1 MRKAV
6 NEKKSCFT
14 ARQARNG
21 SDSLSC
27 RAKTPQTKWE
37 IARVAYHD
45 FHSRK
50 HFCIWDACRGGRN
63 PSDIC
68 MPQGFPEVH
77 VSVGK
82 ESVWDNRIRC
92 CEQGSQHLTSIRK
105 QQFTHSLPVT
115 RRQGSITRETLR
127 KGVSIHYHSKQVSVT
142 SFKGIIHPG
151 TYFTSRWLAE

>member
-1 MRKAV
+1 MSDTLGRVPSSNTPRLVLQQKGRKEKKVKDGQQEQREGKRRNKRKAEKERAHRARKAV

-27 RAKTPQTKWE
+27 RAKMPQTKWE

-68 MPQGFPEVH
+68 MP
-77 VSVGK
+77 
-82 ESVWDNRIRC
+82 
-92 CEQGSQHLTSIRK
+92 
-105 QQFTHSLPVT
+105 
-115 RRQGSITRETLR
+115 
-127 KGVSIHYHSKQVSVT
+127 
-142 SFKGIIHPG
+142 
-151 TYFTSRWLAE
+151 